1 MKAKSFT
8 KETIREI
15 GMYDRPSFPV
25 LEIGDLVAVSLR
37 IVEKKDKKDKKNARD
52 DKGAEITERLQVF
65 EGNILGMSQNGIS
78 TTFTVRKI
86 GAHGIA
92 IERILP
98 YYSPLIESITVL
110 KKGRVRRAKL
120 YYLRDRVGKAARVKE
135 AVIRKA
141 GKSATKAA

>member
-15 GMYDRPSFPV
+15 GMYDRPFPA

-37 IVEKKDKKDKKNARD
+37 IVEKKDKKDKKDARG
-52 DKGAEITERLQVF
+52 DKSAEITERLQVF
-65 EGNILGMSQNGIS
+65 EGNILAMSKNGIS

-135 AVIRKA
+135 AVIRKSDVA
-141 GKSATKAA
+141 KKLEA